1 MVGYFA
7 VFVVCAVMGWFCC
20 CDSGSITL
28 GGIALGLDLFSIPD
42 SVIRADVWA
51 SHSVINGL
59 IDAVLRREKIKSCN
73 AFMAALV
80 EEIFGMVNLL
90 GNKFTASGILYYPV
104 LGMNIFG
111 NYNFPWLFRCT
122 RQVHHVM
129 PRRLCN
135 LACYLPPPLLLVGKL
150 VLCCIQTCH
159 LGACRPT
166 VLGVKLIVEGG

>member
-1 MVGYFA
+1 MVGYFS

-28 GGIALGLDLFSIPD
+28 GGIALGLDLLSIPD
-42 SVIRADVWA
+42 SVISADVWA

-59 IDAVLRREKIKSCN
+59 IDAVLRRERIKSCN

-129 PRRLCN
+129 PRRLCTHRWD
-135 LACYLPPPLLLVGKL
+135 LPVIHYHKIMVIYPYPFFVVISQLFSWIIFIND
-150 VLCCIQTCH
+150 CIY
-159 LGACRPT
+159 
-166 VLGVKLIVEGG
+166 I